1 MLDLKRLR
9 VLRSVAEHGSFSA
22 AADDLYVSQSAVS
35 QQIANLEAEVG
46 EPLILRL
53 RGGPVLTEAG
63 HVLVG
68 HAESAMARLEQ
79 AERDLAALSGLEAG
93 ELRLVS
99 FASASATVVTR
110 AITRFRD
117 AHPGIRLSLT
127 EAEPED
133 ALPALRRGRFDVAV
147 LYDFELHPFEPDP
160 DIGMQSVIDERMH
173 LALPPRHRL
182 AGCGAVDIA
191 ELADDSWLCGSSES
205 SCRQLTL
212 RSCERAGFVP
222 DIAYESNDYTVMQ
235 ALVAAGMGVTL
246 IPDLA
251 LMLPSP
257 EIALAEVVPDPPVRR
272 VWAATLDAGAR
283 SPAAAAMA
291 ETLAAAGAELAAEA
305 AVETAA
311 AA

>member
-9 VLRSVAEHGSFSA
+9 VLRSVAEQGSFSA

-46 EPLILRL
+46 EPLVLRL
-53 RGGPVLTEAG
+53 RGGPVLTDAG
-63 HVLVG
+63 QLLVG

-79 AERDLAALSGLEAG
+79 AERELASLSGLEAG

-99 FASASATVVTR
+99 FASASATIVTD
-110 AITRFRD
+110 AIGRFRE

-133 ALPALRRGRFDVAV
+133 ALPALRCGRYDVAV
-147 LYDFELHPFEPDP
+147 LYDFELYPFDDDE
-160 DIGMQSVIDERMH
+160 DIAMRSVIDERMH
-173 LALPPRHRL
+173 LALPPDHRL

-191 ELADDSWLCGSSES
+191 ELSDESWLCGSSET

-251 LMLPSP
+251 LRLPSP
-257 EIALAEVVPDPPVRR
+257 DIALVEVVPDPPVRR
-272 VWAATLDAGAR
+272 VWAATLDAGSR
-283 SPAAAAMA
+283 SPAAAAMV
-291 ETLAAAGAELAAEA
+291 ETLAEVGAEVA
-305 AVETAA
+305 AVPATA
-311 AA
+311 